1 MSKRH
6 QFTEADY
13 ARTLYYKD
21 NEGCLVYGG
30 C

>member
-1 MSKRH
+1 MSKRRV
-6 QFTEADY
+6 FTEADF
-13 ARTLYYKD
+13 ASTLYYKD